1 MQKVRNT
8 KTPKGNPFLTGY
20 GKKEKPSKWVL
31 LFGSSRGFGF
41 LIVFLIV
48 AILIGA
54 LLYLSQKY
62 KVQTVYVQGNQHY
75 TNEEIQAMVM
85 EGSLGKNS
93 LYLALK
99 YRDKGI
105 ENVPF
110 VEKMDVEILSP
121 DTIKIFVYE
130 KALAGYVEYLGKNM
144 YFDKD
149 GIVVETSDEKTIG
162 IPQVTGLKYGYVVL
176 YQKLPV
182 ENDTVFR
189 LVLNVTQALN
199 KYEIAT
205 DRIYFDSDY
214 QITLYFDEAKAK
226 IGTEDYLDEKVMKLK
241 TILPELE
248 GKKGTLQMENYTEEV
263 QNITFEIE

>member
-1 MQKVRNT
+1 
-8 KTPKGNPFLTGY
+8 
-20 GKKEKPSKWVL
+20 
-31 LFGSSRGFGF
+31 
-41 LIVFLIV
+41 
-48 AILIGA
+48 
-54 LLYLSQKY
+54 
-62 KVQTVYVQGNQHY
+62 
-75 TNEEIQAMVM
+75 
-85 EGSLGKNS
+85 
-93 LYLALK
+93 
-99 YRDKGI
+99 
-105 ENVPF
+105 
-110 VEKMDVEILSP
+110 
-121 DTIKIFVYE
+121 
-130 KALAGYVEYLGKNM
+130 M

-226 IGTEDYLDEKVMKLK
+226 IGSEDYLDEKVMKLK